1 MLNTVTEAG
10 PTEYARP
17 ILLSL
22 YPMLDRVE
30 HRLPRPPEANSWQG
44 QAKTQYAIRLGLLS
58 EATTIIRMHL
68 DGAVEALQ
76 SADSCG

>member
-10 PTEYARP
+10 PAEYARP

-30 HRLPRPPEANSWQG
+30 RRLPRPPEASTWQG
-44 QAKTQYAIRLGLLS
+44 QAKTQYAIRLDLVG
-58 EATTIIRMHL
+58 EATAIIRMHL